1 MAKAE
6 FIGEFEQLVLL
17 AVLRRGEDAYGVTI
31 GQEIHRQTGRRTSR
45 GALYVTLERLE
56 KKGYLKSR
64 LADSSQQ
71 RMGRPRRYYRLCPE
85 AMQVL
90 RTQRQ
95 ALLSMWNGFEE
106 ELEPSS

>member
-17 AVLRRGEDAYGVTI
+17 AVLRCGQDAYGVSI
-31 GQEIHRQTGRRTSR
+31 GAEIRSQTGRRTSR

-56 KKGYLKSR
+56 KKGYLRSR
-64 LADSSQQ
+64 LADSSRQ
-71 RMGRPRRYYRLCPE
+71 RMGRPRRYYKLCPE
-85 AMQVL
+85 AIKAL

-95 ALLSMWNGFEE
+95 ALLSMWEGFEE
-106 ELEPSS
+106 ELEPSP